1 MSTVNVGD
9 VFSMEDENGQEVEI
23 EVLGLVH
30 VEENEYAA
38 VAFSEDVQDDSK
50 EDIDVFFLRVEAED
64 ELYEIE
70 EDAEFERVSQAFQ
83 QLQEEAADDLN

>member
-1 MSTVNVGD
+1 MNTVNVGD

-30 VEENEYAA
+30 VEETEYAA
-38 VAFSEDVQDDSK
+38 VAFSEDVQDDTK
-50 EDIDVFFLRVEAED
+50 DDIDVFFLRVEAED

-70 EDAEFERVSQAFQ
+70 EDAEFERVSSAFQ
-83 QLQEEAADDLN
+83 QLQEEAAEDLN

>member
-1 MSTVNVGD
+1 MSTVQVGD

-23 EVLGLVH
+23 EVLGLVT
-30 VEENEYAA
+30 VEEVNYAA

-50 EDIDVFFLRVEAED
+50 EDIDVFFLRVESEE

-70 EDAEFERVSQAFQ
+70 EDAEFERVSKAFQ
-83 QLQEEAADDLN
+83 DLQEQAAEDLN

>member
-1 MSTVNVGD
+1 MSTVQVGD

-23 EVLGLVH
+23 EVLGLVT
-30 VEENEYAA
+30 VEEVNYAA

-50 EDIDVFFLRVEAED
+50 EDIDVFFLRVESEE

-70 EDAEFERVSQAFQ
+70 EDAEFESVSKAFQ
-83 QLQEEAADDLN
+83 DLQEQAAEDLN

>member
-1 MSTVNVGD
+1 MSTVQVGD

-23 EVLGLVH
+23 EVLGLVT
-30 VEENEYAA
+30 VEEVNYAA

-50 EDIDVFFLRVEAED
+50 EDIDVFFLRVESEE

-70 EDAEFERVSQAFQ
+70 EDAEFDRVSKAFQ
-83 QLQEEAADDLN
+83 DLQEQAAEDLN

>member
-1 MSTVNVGD
+1 MSTVQVGD

-23 EVLGLVH
+23 EVLGLVT
-30 VEENEYAA
+30 VEEVNYVA

-50 EDIDVFFLRVEAED
+50 EDIDVFFLRVESEE

-70 EDAEFERVSQAFQ
+70 EDAEFERVSKAFQ
-83 QLQEEAADDLN
+83 DLQEQAAEDLN

>member
-30 VEENEYAA
+30 VEETEYAA
-38 VAFSEDVQDDSK
+38 VAFSEDVQDDTK

-70 EDAEFERVSQAFQ
+70 EDAEFERVSHAFQ

>member
-1 MSTVNVGD
+1 MSTVQVGD

-30 VEENEYAA
+30 VDEIEYAA
-38 VAFSEDVQDDSK
+38 VAFSEDVQDETK
-50 EDIDVFFLRVEAED
+50 VDIDVFFLKVEGEE

-70 EDAEFERVSQAFQ
+70 EDAEFERVSKAFQ
-83 QLQEEAADDLN
+83 ELQEEAAEDLN

>member
-1 MSTVNVGD
+1 MNTVNVGD

-30 VEENEYAA
+30 VEETEYAA
-38 VAFSEDVQDDSK
+38 VAFSEDVQDDTK
-50 EDIDVFFLRVEAED
+50 DDIDVFFLRVEAED

-70 EDAEFERVSQAFQ
+70 EDAEFERVSSEFQ
-83 QLQEEAADDLN
+83 KLQEEAAEDLN